1 MRSATVRTSAD
12 PGDVCAQNGL
22 IWAVSKMIAEE
33 LPAERNGGSA
43 RGYPEPAPLAI
54 LATRRAGSGQAGM
67 FSLSRKG
74 AWCLRFRAAAARV
87 GGS

>member
-33 LPAERNGGSA
+33 LPAEQNGGS
-43 RGYPEPAPLAI
+43 
-54 LATRRAGSGQAGM
+54 
-67 FSLSRKG
+67 
-74 AWCLRFRAAAARV
+74 RAARSSSGNDVA
-87 GGS
+87 